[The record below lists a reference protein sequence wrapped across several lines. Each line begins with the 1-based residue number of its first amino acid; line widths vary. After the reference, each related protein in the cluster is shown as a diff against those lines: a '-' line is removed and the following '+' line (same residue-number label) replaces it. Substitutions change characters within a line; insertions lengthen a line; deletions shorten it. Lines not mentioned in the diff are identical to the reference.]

1 MHHLFTIKKIL
12 PAVPLLCFVLLFS
25 CKNNS
30 NDGKP
35 KKVAVI
41 VSTLNNPWFVVLA
54 ETAAQQA
61 QALGYEAK
69 IFDSQNNTS
78 LEADNFENAIASG
91 YNAILFNCTDADGS
105 ITNVVKAKA
114 AGVPVFCMDREVNSL
129 EATTSQ
135 ILSDNYSGCV
145 AIGKYFVE
153 KMNKKGKYVELLGLV
168 GDNNT
173 WNRSK
178 GFHSVVDFY
187 PGLKMV
193 AQQSADFDR
202 NKGMEV
208 LESIL
213 QAHPD
218 INAVFCGNDA
228 MASGAYQALVSAG
241 KANDIKV
248 FGFDGAEDVVESI
261 KNKKILATG
270 MQFPKVMAKTAAV
283 YADEYFKGKRYFPK
297 KMPVSVELVTQEN
310 VGDYAGYGKKEMPKP

>member
-1 MHHLFTIKKIL
+1 MLRLFAIKNIF
-12 PAVPLLCFVLLFS
+12 ATALLSTLLFCG
-25 CKNNS
+25 CKTDAAK
-30 NDGKP
+30 DGK

-54 ETAAQQA
+54 QTAAA
-61 QALGYEAK
+61 KAASLGYEAK

-91 YNAILFNCTDADGS
+91 YNAILFNPTDADGS
-105 ITNVVKAKA
+105 VVNVLKAKT
-114 AGVPVFCMDREVNSL
+114 AGVPVFCMDREVNSTD
-129 EATTSQ
+129 AATSQ

-153 KMNKKGKYVELLGLV
+153 QMNKKGNYVEILGLV

-178 GFHSVVDFY
+178 GFHSVVDVY

-202 NKGMEV
+202 NKAMEV

-213 QAHPD
+213 QANPD

-228 MASGAYQALVSAG
+228 MASGAYQALVAAG

-248 FGFDGAEDVVESI
+248 FGFDGAEDVVNSI
-261 KNKKILATG
+261 RDKKIIATG
-270 MQFPKVMAKTAAV
+270 MQFPKVMAETAAM
-283 YADEYFKGKRYFPK
+283 YADEYFKGKRNFPK
-297 KMPVSVELVTQEN
+297 KMPVAVELVTQEN
-310 VGDYAGYGKKEMPKP
+310 VNDYAGYGKKDN